1 MTHPLQQRRF
11 WRISASAVRAMQL
24 EFVKAHDKITRRR
37 KGRHGSKLG
46 VLPKIW
52 GFLSIFTQW
61 LKLATSNL
69 VHTLGLPRPTK
80 NHTQRKSRRSLGLGK
95 LPNIWGSPLIFL
107 QRPRC
112 PLSVSGASCYNHAM
126 CAACTRWKIGKY
138 S

>member
-1 MTHPLQQRRF
+1 MGFPYNIFATDG
-11 WRISASAVRAMQL
+11 ASDFKFGRQL

-46 VLPKIW
+46 VLPEIW
-52 GFLSIFTQW
+52 GFPSIFAQW

-69 VHTLGLPRPTK
+69 VHNLGFSRPTE

-107 QRPRC
+107 QRRAV
-112 PLSVSGASCYNHAM
+112 LLALAELLV
-126 CAACTRWKIGKY
+126 
-138 S
+138 